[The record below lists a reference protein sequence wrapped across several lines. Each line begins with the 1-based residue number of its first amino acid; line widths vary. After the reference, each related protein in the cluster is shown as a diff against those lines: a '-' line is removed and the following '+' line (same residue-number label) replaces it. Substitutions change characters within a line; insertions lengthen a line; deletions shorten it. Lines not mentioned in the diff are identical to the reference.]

1 MSTLL
6 SSTVKISLPYS
17 KAIFTNGPRRS
28 PTKSPDLIIIIQ
40 LYIYIYMFFLFE
52 YHIYIYIY
60 IYI

>member
-28 PTKSPDLIIIIQ
+28 PTKSPDLIIII
-40 LYIYIYMFFLFE
+40 
-52 YHIYIYIY
+52 HIYIYIY
-60 IYI
+60 KYVFSL